1 LRLPAII
8 LKKRKIVPFF
18 NEHFQTVMA
27 EEHEDKESIHPIDLL
42 TSIVISLSQ
51 DGSGISLQYILYNI

>member
-8 LKKRKIVPFF
+8 IKKRKIVPFLG
-18 NEHFQTVMA
+18 EHFQTVMA